1 MAKRRTGHQD
11 EVLLIPFLDILCS
24 LIGVLI
30 LIIVVL
36 SVAQI
41 RKAGGRTKEDLA
53 LAQQAQSLQKEIKEK
68 EKSAAEMK
76 SKVADL
82 EKRKQDLEAKQQK
95 LVDLRKR
102 LQMSADEEKKD
113 KDKATALQKQVED
126 LIRQIE
132 ALAKQTTPIQKE
144 IEALKKE
151 LAAKQKKPQQMPQ
164 TIVVQPSGGGV
175 AAKGQKLFFVEA
187 TGANIVLHKSG
198 EAPVRIA
205 RDNIGLDK
213 GYNDFLDG
221 VRGAGNAALVFLI
234 RKDGWTSY
242 NKAAG
247 WAEQEYKLQGGK
259 MPLPGDGPV
268 DLTLFD
274 KR

>member
-53 LAQQAQSLQKEIKEK
+53 LAQQAQTLQKEIREK
-68 EKSAAEMK
+68 EKSAADLK
-76 SKVADL
+76 AKVADL
-82 EKRKQDLEAKQQK
+82 EKRRQDLEARQQK

-132 ALAKQTTPIQKE
+132 ALAKQMPPLQQE
-144 IEALKKE
+144 IERLKKE
-151 LAAKQKKPQQMPQ
+151 LLAKQKKPGQKPVA
-164 TIVVQPSGGGV
+164 IIVQPSGSGA
-175 AAKGQKLFFVEA
+175 AAKGQKLFFIEA
-187 TGANIVLHKSG
+187 AGANIVLHQAG
-198 EAPVRIA
+198 ETPKRIA
-205 RDNIGLDK
+205 RDSIGLDK
-213 GYNDFLDG
+213 EYNDYLAS

-234 RKDGWTSY
+234 RKDGWASY
-242 NKAAG
+242 SRAAG

-259 MPLPGDGPV
+259 LPLPGDGPV
-268 DLTLFD
+268 DLGLFD